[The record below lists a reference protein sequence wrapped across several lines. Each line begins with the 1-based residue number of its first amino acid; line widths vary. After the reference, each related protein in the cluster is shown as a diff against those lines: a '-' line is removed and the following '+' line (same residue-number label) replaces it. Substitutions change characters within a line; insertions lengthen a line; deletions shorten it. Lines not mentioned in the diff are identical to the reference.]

1 MIAPPPFLAAWLKP
15 VRPLT
20 PARIIR
26 KARQEASKR
35 GEHTRIANL
44 SAQTARLQ
52 EKGLL

>member
-20 PARIIR
+20 AARIIR
-26 KARQEASKR
+26 KARSEASLRGKR
-35 GEHTRIANL
+35 IEIANL

-52 EKGLL
+52 ERGLL